1 MAAGNHYPCGMS
13 QFSQYGRG
21 VQSRLLMVAFAALL
35 GWKRVLSC
43 QSQYGD
49 EYLFRPNLHLYS
61 TA

>member
-1 MAAGNHYPCGMS
+1 M
-13 QFSQYGRG
+13 
-21 VQSRLLMVAFAALL
+21 QSRLLMVAFAALL

-61 TA
+61 TAQGTNREITRVADLYH